1 MSNHL
6 RYAPESLALGC
17 WPQGNSNQ
25 GFFVFQAV
33 SASKTLL
40 KLKVITRT
48 PEQAKRVF
56 ARMYR
61 VEPRQVVIWYSYPL
75 QS

>member
-1 MSNHL
+1 MANHL
-6 RYAPESLALGC
+6 RYAPERLALGC
-17 WPQGNSNQ
+17 CPQGNNSH
-25 GFFVFQAV
+25 GFFVYQAV

-40 KLKVITRT
+40 KLKVIVRT

-56 ARMYR
+56 ARLYH